1 VPYVNIKITKE
12 GGPDNMGATVEEK
25 KQLIDGVTK
34 LLQEVLN
41 KDPATTFVII
51 DEVSLDNWGISG
63 KSVTTIRESQ

>member
-12 GGPDNMGATVEEK
+12 GGPDNMGATVEQK

-51 DEVSLDNWGISG
+51 DEVPLDNWGISG
-63 KSVTTIRESQ
+63 KSVRTLRDN

>member
-1 VPYVNIKITKE
+1 MPYVNIKITKE
-12 GGPDNMGATVEEK
+12 GGPDNMGATVEQK

-51 DEVSLDNWGISG
+51 DEVPLDNWGISG
-63 KSVTTIRESQ
+63 KSVRTLRDN

>member
-12 GGPDNMGATVEEK
+12 GGPDNMGATAEQK

-34 LLQEVLN
+34 LLQDVLN

-51 DEVSLDNWGISG
+51 DELSLDNWGISG
-63 KSVTTIRESQ
+63 KSVRTIREN

>member
-1 VPYVNIKITKE
+1 MPYVNIKITKE